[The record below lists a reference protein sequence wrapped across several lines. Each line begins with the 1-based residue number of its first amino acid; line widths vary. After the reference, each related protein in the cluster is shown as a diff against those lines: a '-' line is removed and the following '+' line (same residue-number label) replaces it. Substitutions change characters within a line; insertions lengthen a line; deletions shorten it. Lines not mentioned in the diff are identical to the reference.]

1 MHRKS
6 LNCQLWWL
14 SWESKRCPNPISWA
28 VGANNFKSS
37 KTSDQ
42 WFSFM
47 QCDEKCTKAYFHMG
61 KAHLALK
68 NYSVVSARGSLRG
81 VFDLGA
87 VLQSVSEENH
97 IPPSWWGVNPRF
109 SIFHSRSWSWEGYWV
124 SSGAA
129 PPAVG
134 TSSAVSSPTV
144 LSAPGRA
151 SLERKD
157 RAKRWK
163 TKIHL
168 WSHHQKAAMQ
178 IYVHTKIYFVIAAL
192 LTYNS
197 GVKQF
202 FYGR

>member
-14 SWESKRCPNPISWA
+14 SWESKSCPNPISWA

-81 VFDLGA
+81 MFDLGA
-87 VLQSVSEENH
+87 VLQSVSEENPF
-97 IPPSWWGVNPRF
+97 PPSWWGVNPRF

-124 SSGAA
+124 SSGVA
-129 PPAVG
+129 PPAIG
-134 TSSAVSSPTV
+134 TSSAVSSPTAF
-144 LSAPGRA
+144 SPRKSISGEKRHSKKMKNQN
-151 SLERKD
+151 SLVVSSPES
-157 RAKRWK
+157 
-163 TKIHL
+163 
-168 WSHHQKAAMQ
+168 SHADICTHWD
-178 IYVHTKIYFVIAAL
+178 IFC
-192 LTYNS
+192 NS
-197 GVKQF
+197 SF
-202 FYGR
+202 IDI

>member
-124 SSGAA
+124 SSDAA

>member
-81 VFDLGA
+81 MFDLGA
-87 VLQSVSEENH
+87 VLQSVSEENPF
-97 IPPSWWGVNPRF
+97 PPSWWGVNPRF

-129 PPAVG
+129 PPAIG
-134 TSSAVSSPTV
+134 TSSAVSSPTAF
-144 LSAPGRA
+144 SPRKSISGEKRHSKKMKNQN
-151 SLERKD
+151 SLVISSPES
-157 RAKRWK
+157 
-163 TKIHL
+163 
-168 WSHHQKAAMQ
+168 SHADICTHWD
-178 IYVHTKIYFVIAAL
+178 IFC
-192 LTYNS
+192 NS
-197 GVKQF
+197 NF
-202 FYGR
+202 IDI